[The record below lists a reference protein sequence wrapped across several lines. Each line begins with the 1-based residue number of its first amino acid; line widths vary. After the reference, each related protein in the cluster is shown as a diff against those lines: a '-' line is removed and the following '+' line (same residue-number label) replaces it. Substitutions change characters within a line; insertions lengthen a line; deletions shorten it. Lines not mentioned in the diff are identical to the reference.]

1 MSQTPLSIAVLI
13 SGSGTNLQTL
23 IDASSADDF
32 GCALTVVISDNSRA
46 PGIARAERA
55 GIPVV
60 VVDWAANGSREQ
72 STSAVCDLADQF
84 GVEAIV
90 LAGFMRIL
98 SPAAIQ
104 RFPDAIINVHPSLLP
119 SFPGAHAVEQ
129 ALEHGVA
136 VTGVTVHFVDE
147 QVDHGPIIAQEA
159 VRVLEG
165 DDAESLHSR
174 IQVVEHALLPEVI
187 SAFGRGEIGVNDGVV
202 RWGSRVVA

>member
-1 MSQTPLSIAVLI
+1 MSQTPLPIAVLI
-13 SGSGTNLQTL
+13 SGSGTNLQAL

-32 GCALTVVISDNSRA
+32 GCALTVVISDNPRA

-60 VVDWAANGSREQ
+60 VVDWAANESREQ

-84 GVEAIV
+84 GVEAMV

-104 RFPDAIINVHPSLLP
+104 RFPDAIINVHPALLP

-187 SAFGRGEIGVNDGVV
+187 SAFGRGEIGVSDGVV
-202 RWGSRVVA
+202 RWASRVVA

>member
-1 MSQTPLSIAVLI
+1 
-13 SGSGTNLQTL
+13 
-23 IDASSADDF
+23 
-32 GCALTVVISDNSRA
+32 
-46 PGIARAERA
+46 
-55 GIPVV
+55 
-60 VVDWAANGSREQ
+60 
-72 STSAVCDLADQF
+72 
-84 GVEAIV
+84 
-90 LAGFMRIL
+90 MRIL